1 MHSSLIFILL
11 IFSSNLFAL
20 NDRYFSRSPKALLMG
35 DAYTSIADDEF
46 TLYYN
51 PAILARHKGLS
62 FWAINPQVTVTNIL
76 TAENKFEDS
85 GSTTSEFFDNFVDTP
100 IHIGLNASPGFK
112 LGRFGFSAIVNNQTN
127 MNVVN
132 RYTPML
138 DIDHHYDRGFIAG
151 YGFPLNG
158 DLAFG
163 MSVKYVQRESIYGTY
178 NLLSSSSIDLIDQ
191 IENAGDISEYSD
203 ILADAFGKSKGSAW
217 GVDFGLDYVK
227 RKGNNLFT
235 MGFSLLDAYTKFNTT
250 SSTKQSS
257 VQSQPLKANFGAS
270 YLIKHTGFGML
281 FSADLRN
288 LESFDLDFSKRVRLG
303 TELIF
308 TPALSVLAGL
318 NSGQYSY
325 GIKLDLGAIKTYAG
339 IYGVDIG
346 EKADQQA
353 SERVVVYVS
362 LFDFNFDV

>member
-1 MHSSLIFILL
+1 MRSFLILFIL
-11 IFSSNLFAL
+11 IVSTKSFGL
-20 NDRYFSRSPKALLMG
+20 NDRYFARSPKALLMG
-35 DAYTSIADDEF
+35 DAFTSIADDEY

-62 FWAINPQVTVTNIL
+62 FWAINPQITVTNVL
-76 TAENKFEDS
+76 TADNI
-85 GSTTSEFFDNFVDTP
+85 FDNTGNSTADFVDNFMGTP

-112 LGRFGFSAIVNNQTN
+112 LGRFGFTAVVNNQTN

-163 MSVKYVQRESIYGTY
+163 MSVKYIQRESIFGTY
-178 NLLSSSSIDLIDQ
+178 NLLSSTTIDLIDQ
-191 IENAGDISEYSD
+191 ISNAQSASEYSD
-203 ILADAFGKSKGSAW
+203 ILASAFGKAEGSAW

-227 RKGNNLFT
+227 RKGDNLFT

-250 SSTKQSS
+250 SSPNQSS
-257 VQSQPLKANFGAS
+257 VQAQPLKANFGAS
-270 YLIKHTGFGML
+270 YLIKKSGFGML
-281 FSADLRN
+281 FSGDLRN
-288 LESFDLDFSKRVRLG
+288 LEDFELDFTKRLRLG
-303 TELIF
+303 TEFMF
-308 TPALSVLAGL
+308 TPVLSVLAGL
-318 NSGQYSY
+318 NSGEYSY
-325 GIKLDLGAIKTYAG
+325 GIKLDLGALQTYVG
-339 IYGVDIG
+339 VYGVDIG
-346 EKADQQA
+346 ERADQQSSQRA
-353 SERVVVYVS
+353 VIYIS

>member
-1 MHSSLIFILL
+1 
-11 IFSSNLFAL
+11 
-20 NDRYFSRSPKALLMG
+20 MG
-35 DAYTSIADDEF
+35 DAFTSIADDEY

-62 FWAINPQVTVTNIL
+62 FWAINPQITVTNIL
-76 TAENKFEDS
+76 SESDKFS
-85 GSTTSEFFDNFVDTP
+85 NTGSTTGDFVDNFVDTP

-112 LGRFGFSAIVNNQTN
+112 LGRFGFTAIVNNQTN

-132 RYTPML
+132 NYTPML

-163 MSVKYVQRESIYGTY
+163 MSVKYVQRESIFGTY
-178 NLLSSSSIDLIDQ
+178 NLLSSTTIDLIDR
-191 IENAGDISEYSD
+191 ISNADDVSEYSD
-203 ILADAFGKSKGSAW
+203 LLADAFGKAEGSAW

-227 RKGNNLFT
+227 RKGKNLFT
-235 MGFSLLDAYTKFNTT
+235 MGLSILDAYTKFNTT
-250 SSTKQSS
+250 SSSRQSS
-257 VQSQPLKANFGAS
+257 VQAQPLKANFGAS
-270 YLIKHTGFGML
+270 YLIKQAGFGVL
-281 FSADLRN
+281 FSGDIRN
-288 LESFDLDFSKRVRLG
+288 LETFELDFSKRIRLG
-303 TELIF
+303 SELIL

-325 GIKLDLGAIKTYAG
+325 GIKLDLGAVKTYAG

-346 EKADQQA
+346 ERANQQTSQRA
-353 SERVVVYVS
+353 VIYLS
-362 LFDFNFDV
+362 LLDFNFDV